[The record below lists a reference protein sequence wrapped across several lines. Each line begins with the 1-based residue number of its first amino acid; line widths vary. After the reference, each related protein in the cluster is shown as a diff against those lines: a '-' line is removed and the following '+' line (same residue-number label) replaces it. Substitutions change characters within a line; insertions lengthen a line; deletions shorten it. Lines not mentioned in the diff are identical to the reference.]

1 LRVLYSYSPVITPKP
16 KEWWIEGIQITG
28 YWFLND
34 KNSNDIPREISD
46 FLKDGDPPIFISA
59 MWNIHLFTKAAL
71 FQMQELLG
79 RRLIVQDLLENSGMK
94 QRTVA
99 LGKKINS
106 ENGARN
112 AAEFIL
118 EELNMNSSPSV
129 HSRLLL

>member
-1 LRVLYSYSPVITPKP
+1 MIMLPSDESGNDHRFWADQVVNAGAGVRCYFRKNRF
-16 KEWWIEGIQITG
+16 IEPLV
-28 YWFLND
+28 F
-34 KNSNDIPREISD
+34 EI
-46 FLKDGDPPIFISA
+46 KKG
-59 MWNIHLFTKAAL
+59 
-71 FQMQELLG
+71 
-79 RRLIVQDLLENSGMK
+79 LENSGMK